1 MTNWLNER
9 RVGAWSGDGVV
20 GCRAGLRYHPRW
32 QRGCRRCC
40 SVGPEGPGGMG
51 PVGGG
56 EGLLP
61 ATLCAG
67 VMMHMFIVVSCL
79 CCIIYIVISL
89 LLLYHVYC
97 CINRNDDDPHSPQS
111 QPYGNRKW
119 FFSAPWRNYHLNQKV
134 LPPE

>member
-1 MTNWLNER
+1 MPGRGTVSWLSCWSTLPAKMAKGLLSVLLR
-9 RVGAWSGDGVV
+9 RS
-20 GCRAGLRYHPRW
+20 
-32 QRGCRRCC
+32 RGTRRNGSC
-40 SVGPEGPGGMG
+40 GR
-51 PVGGG
+51 G

-79 CCIIYIVISL
+79 CCIIFIVISL

-111 QPYGNRKW
+111 QPYGNGKW